1 MITHTAYAQLIM
13 TTADQASESLTDAL
27 AKAQIPSANHEFI
40 RQITTAVGIA
50 EYHSVVTATKT
61 YIKAVRQDGNR
72 DLHISYGYTNGFSED
87 ELVRIAAG
95 ATRGASTRKGTWY
108 VEHPVTKVRA
118 TSARSLDKRREG
130 AFCTCGMQ
138 LSLTGACSNCD

>member
-1 MITHTAYAQLIM
+1 M
-13 TTADQASESLTDAL
+13 TTGNQASESLTEAL

-40 RQITTAVGIA
+40 RHITTAVGIA
-50 EYHSVVTATKT
+50 EYHAVVTATKT
-61 YIKAVRQDGNR
+61 YIKAVRRDGNR

-87 ELVRIAAG
+87 ELVRIAG
-95 ATRGASTRKGTWY
+95 DATRGESTRKGTWY
-108 VEHPVTKVRA
+108 VEHPVTKVRPG
-118 TSARSLDKRREG
+118 SARSLDKRREG

>member
-1 MITHTAYAQLIM
+1 M
-13 TTADQASESLTDAL
+13 TTGNQASESLTEAL

-50 EYHSVVTATKT
+50 EYHAVVTATKT
-61 YIKAVRQDGNR
+61 YIKAVRRDGNR

-87 ELVRIAAG
+87 EIVRIAGG

-108 VEHPVTKVRA
+108 VEHPVTKVRPG
-118 TSARSLDKRREG
+118 SARSLDKRREG

-138 LSLTGACSNCD
+138 LSLTGACSNCH